1 MTITDLLHQEVVP
14 AIGCTEPIA
23 VALCVAKAKEELG
36 QEPEDIVVRLSKNI
50 YKNAMA
56 VGIPN
61 TGMTGLPIA
70 IALGATAGHSAY
82 RLEVLRDAD
91 EAAVAYAKAYMER
104 TPIRIEVAE
113 EAPDILYIHTMVR
126 AGEAKAAATIQGT
139 HTHFVERP
147 SCDCLT
153 ADADRPLTLTDH
165 ATHCQTEIVS
175 DTKSIGQQSAQSET
189 LLPSL
194 RTVWEYAM
202 SVDLGEVAWLQEGAE
217 MNIRAAETSFSSN
230 YGHGLG
236 RLLHNARK
244 LSDDSPTANADRSL
258 TLTDHASR
266 CRTDIEPIHNQSL
279 SEAVRQQSDRSAKR
293 SDSEAVGQQ
302 NCQIGD
308 VFGDTLFTKIL
319 SYTCGACDARMSGAM
334 VQVMSNS
341 GSGNQGI
348 SCSVPVYLYA
358 KERSCSREQTLR
370 ALTLSNL
377 TVVYIKQSLG
387 RLSAL
392 CGCVVAATG
401 SAVGITYLMGGG
413 YEEITY
419 AIKNMIANISG
430 MICDG
435 AKPGCALK
443 VTSGVGTAILSAS
456 LAMQHSYA
464 DASEGIVEEDI
475 DRTIHN
481 LTRIGHDGMTQT
493 DDLILDIMTHKEI

>member
-91 EAAVAYAKAYMER
+91 EAAVAYAKGYMER

-113 EAPDILYIHTMVR
+113 DAPDILYIHTMVR
-126 AGEAKAAATIQGT
+126 AGEAQAAATIQGT
-139 HTHFVERP
+139 HTHFLPPEEEAVKK
-147 SCDCLT
+147 
-153 ADADRPLTLTDH
+153 H
-165 ATHCQTEIVS
+165 HCTNI
-175 DTKSIGQQSAQSET
+175 SET
-189 LLPSL
+189 NTVAKADILPSL
-194 RTVWEYAM
+194 RTVWDYAM
-202 SVDLGEVAWLQEGAE
+202 TVNLEEVAWLQEGAE
-217 MNIRAAETSFSSN
+217 MNIRAAETSFHGN

-236 RLLHNARK
+236 RLLHSSTQAH
-244 LSDDSPTANADRSL
+244 LSNS
-258 TLTDHASR
+258 
-266 CRTDIEPIHNQSL
+266 QL
-279 SEAVRQQSDRSAKR
+279 S
-293 SDSEAVGQQ
+293 
-302 NCQIGD
+302 NCQIQS

-401 SAVGITYLMGGG
+401 SAAGITYLMGGG
-413 YEEITY
+413 YEEVTY
-419 AIKNMIANISG
+419 AIKNMIANLSG

-493 DDLILDIMTHKEI
+493 DDLILDIMTHKQTC